1 MDVRLTQLEM
11 KHFLPPYSYFILQ
24 LLPRPGALPVFASG
38 LVSEG
43 CSKSQL
49 LTTEHECNSLFS
61 VTEFSSSSSY
71 YYYPPS
77 LPPPPPPPPSPS
89 SFSYSFSFLLPP
101 PLAQEPLSVP
111 SVPLGSQSAAEDLME
126 SFGFESEL
134 EPQGEAASEGRSMF
148 RQDSGEYD

>member
-1 MDVRLTQLEM
+1 M
-11 KHFLPPYSYFILQ
+11 
-24 LLPRPGALPVFASG
+24 FASG

-49 LTTEHECNSLFS
+49 LTTERECTSLVS

-71 YYYPPS
+71 YNYPPS
-77 LPPPPPPPPSPS
+77 LPPPPPPPPS
-89 SFSYSFSFLLPP
+89 SFSYSFLLLP

-134 EPQGEAASEGRSMF
+134 EPQGEAASEGRNMF